1 MQTAAEVLKKAADHG
16 VSMYAACKRSG
27 INQSTVQRWKNAEH
41 EPMPATLERFSA
53 AVDALIAERA
63 Q

>member
-1 MQTAAEVLKKAADHG
+1 MQTAAQVLTRAAEHG

-27 INQSTVQRWKNAEH
+27 INQSTVQRWKNSEH

-53 AVDALIAERA
+53 AVDALIAEKSK
-63 Q
+63 